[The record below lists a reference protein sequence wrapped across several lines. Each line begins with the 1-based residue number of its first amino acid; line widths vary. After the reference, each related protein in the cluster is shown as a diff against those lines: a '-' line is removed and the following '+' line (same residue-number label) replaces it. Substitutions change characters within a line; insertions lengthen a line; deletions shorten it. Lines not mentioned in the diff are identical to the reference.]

1 MQNEGVPTIRPVT
14 NLQKQWQV
22 LTFHEDRLNRLDE
35 FLKENSEKFLHS
47 NTDTSVLNNEIKQLS
62 IMQESLGETQ
72 DNFIKT
78 QQEFISENQRR
89 NQSDIEGIQKQCS
102 DTNSTLTS
110 SIAELTERLNSLE
123 ESITAIR
130 NSTSNS
136 TSDE

>member
-35 FLKENSEKFLHS
+35 YFKMHGEQSLH
-47 NTDTSVLNNEIKQLS
+47 TDTSVLNNEIKQLS
-62 IMQESLGETQ
+62 IMQETLGETQ

-89 NQSDIEGIQKQCS
+89 NQSEIEGIQKQCS

-123 ESITAIR
+123 ETINAIR
-130 NSTSNS
+130 NSASNS
-136 TSDE
+136 TSDKE